1 MGFLELTFVH
11 RFHTI
16 MFPGS
21 QIGTRDPWT
30 KVHKLS
36 TTEWLQYEGTKFS
49 KSKGVGV
56 FGNSAKDTGIG
67 ADVSPTLPEY

>member
-1 MGFLELTFVH
+1 
-11 RFHTI
+11 

-21 QIGTRDPWT
+21 QIGTKEPWT

-67 ADVSPTLPEY
+67 ADVSATSQTCHT

>member
-1 MGFLELTFVH
+1 
-11 RFHTI
+11 

-21 QIGTRDPWT
+21 QIGTREPWT

-56 FGNSAKDTGIG
+56 FGNSAKDTGIS
-67 ADVSPTLPEY
+67 ADVGNPLSNTHSLLAMNLC